1 MTHVAPGFKR
11 KPSIGRRCL
20 SRQAICDRRRG
31 VSILSNRS
39 AIFPRSGKAKARATK
54 TREQRPADNR
64 RTAESHGKA
73 LSYPVSESTPRCF
86 AGQRYKTDRM
96 RRRHSARKIHYRERA
111 RVGGRI
117 VPSRGNSICGT
128 LRRNPAPANSTVCPL
143 CYTLHPSRARA
154 RARTIVKYAPLSCP
168 R

>member
-1 MTHVAPGFKR
+1 MFIARRYAIAAP
-11 KPSIGRRCL
+11 P
-20 SRQAICDRRRG
+20 RRRIAG

-39 AIFPRSGKAKARATK
+39 AMFPRSGKAKARATTK
-54 TREQRPADNR
+54 TREQRTADNR
-64 RTAESHGKA
+64 RTAESHGGPSRS
-73 LSYPVSESTPRCF
+73 LSHPVSESSPRCF

-96 RRRHSARKIHYRERA
+96 RRRHSARKIHYREAA

-128 LRRNPAPANSTVCPL
+128 LRWNPAPGNSTGRVTR
-143 CYTLHPSRARA
+143 YTSRAH
-154 RARTIVKYAPLSCP
+154 TIVKYAPLSCP